1 MENKE
6 ALIIFLILWLSITIC
21 GITYVLAKKLKLYPM
36 VISLSLPSFVA
47 FVMFYL
53 FIIKHTPT
61 IVQFA
66 GDNDEAFQLWSLWYD
81 LWRPLLFFSAI
92 SALSHIIWLI
102 TTIIMK
108 NFKTWFLIILFGLIM
123 SIATFYVVIL
133 NFPDA

>member
-6 ALIIFLILWLSITIC
+6 ALIIFLILWSSITIC
-21 GITYVLAKKLKLYPM
+21 GITYVLVKKLKLYPM

-53 FIIKHTPT
+53 FIIRQTST
-61 IVQFA
+61 VVQFA

-92 SALSHIIWLI
+92 SALSHIVWLI

-108 NFKTWFLIILFGLIM
+108 KFKTWFLIILFGLIM
-123 SIATFYVVIL
+123 SIATFYVVVL